1 MQAPGVTVEDQM
13 IDIATDPGVEH
24 LLRIA
29 RAQCDASL
37 AFAAVRDETGKITV
51 VTYPPTD
58 EGTYWSLDGLRGIAE
73 NTWDDPL
80 LGRGGRAVLRVN
92 MPPKRLIRVPG
103 QHSRLAVA
111 TLGSVVHPELPW
123 GLLCALEPL
132 SGQFTDEHLDV
143 LGNLALRLNNYL
155 RARQSVA
162 DGEKREAA
170 TLDWDE
176 ADLDEAYD
184 AALKAEKQQDEPETK
199 DKESAVFVPDDV
211 SRPRIGKDV
220 IVEIQRVPVHEAA
233 EGAGAQPKAPNVS
246 TAGPAREPAIPVGL
260 HDFLARVEAAIAEL
274 SVADD
279 VGAVILLNVAGAS
292 SPVGEAEAVALSS
305 RLLAHTRY
313 EDSVARV
320 GGATFGVFLKLRR
333 AVGDPAAIR
342 LRLEEWVRQ
351 SLPSGPSSHEV
362 RSCMVLVDPKES
374 PRAEDIFLRAISQ
387 LGVL

>member
-1 MQAPGVTVEDQM
+1 MVEDHM
-13 IDIATDPGVEH
+13 IDIASDPGVEH

-37 AFAAVRDETGKITV
+37 AFAAVRDESGKITV

-162 DGEKREAA
+162 DGEKREAV
-170 TLDWDE
+170 TLDWGE
-176 ADLDEAYD
+176 AELDEAY
-184 AALKAEKQQDEPETK
+184 AAAVQAESQVHDPETG
-199 DKESAVFVPDDV
+199 EGEAAMFVPDEV
-211 SRPRIGKDV
+211 SGSRMGNDV
-220 IVEIQRVPVHEAA
+220 IVEIQRAPMVEATDEAA
-233 EGAGAQPKAPNVS
+233 AQARTQGAGPRSQASPM
-246 TAGPAREPAIPVGL
+246 PVGL
-260 HDFLARVEAAIAEL
+260 HEFLAKVEESIAQL

-279 VGAVILLNVAGAS
+279 VGAVILLNVAGTV
-292 SPVGEAEAVALSS
+292 SPVSEAEVVAVSS
-305 RLLAHTRY
+305 RLVTHTRY
-313 EDSVARV
+313 EDSVGRV

-342 LRLEEWVRQ
+342 LRLEDWVRE
-351 SLPSGPSSHEV
+351 SLPAGRTSHDV